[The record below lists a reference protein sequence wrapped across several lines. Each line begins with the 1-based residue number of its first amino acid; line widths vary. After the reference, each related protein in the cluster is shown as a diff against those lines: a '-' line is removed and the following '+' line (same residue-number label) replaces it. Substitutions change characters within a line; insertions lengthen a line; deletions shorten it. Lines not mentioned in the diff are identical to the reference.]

1 MSVFRLRRSRL
12 GRKNQSASMT
22 WLAKARL
29 LSAAIALVSVLSWI
43 AGTNHCFLGL
53 MKEPQCLAA
62 SVSHCPGHAKE
73 AASTNNGPSG
83 MLGCCQGLLS
93 PHFEVAHVRVLFF
106 SVATAIPVF
115 AVDGLAQP
123 EAPRSILWNTEYN
136 TGPPRGAFFVGT
148 VLRRSLQE
156 NAPPVTS

>member
-1 MSVFRLRRSRL
+1 
-12 GRKNQSASMT
+12 MT

-29 LSAAIALVSVLSWI
+29 LSAAIAIVSVLSWI

-53 MKEPQCLAA
+53 MKEPQNVAA
-62 SVSHCPGHAKE
+62 SVFHCPGHAKE
-73 AASTNNGPSG
+73 PASANNGPCG

-93 PHFEVAHVRVLFF
+93 PHFEVAHVRVQFF
-106 SVATAIPVF
+106 PVALAIPVF
-115 AVDGLAQP
+115 AVDGLVQP
-123 EAPRSILWNTEYN
+123 EAPKSILRNTEYD

-156 NAPPVTS
+156 NAPPVIS

>member
-1 MSVFRLRRSRL
+1 
-12 GRKNQSASMT
+12 MT

-29 LSAAIALVSVLSWI
+29 LSAAIAIVSVLSWI

-53 MKEPQCLAA
+53 MKEPQNGAA
-62 SVSHCPGHAKE
+62 SVFHCPGHAKE
-73 AASTNNGPSG
+73 PASANNGPYG

-93 PHFEVAHVRVLFF
+93 PHFEVAHVRVQFF
-106 SVATAIPVF
+106 PVALAIPVF
-115 AVDGLAQP
+115 AVDGLVQP
-123 EAPRSILWNTEYN
+123 EAPKSILRNTEYD

-156 NAPPVTS
+156 NAPPVIS